1 MKKFLFLL
9 IIIIAQ
15 YSLYA
20 QGVKIGGSGN
30 PDAHAV
36 LELDGSSGKGLLLPR
51 MTGAQMD
58 AMAAP
63 DGMIIYNT
71 TDGSIYLRK
80 NSAWQ
85 VVAANNNSGGFDL
98 PHSSSHNVDNG
109 YVLDLTNT
117 SVNGV
122 NGAIKGYSSTSGYGI
137 HGSSFTGIGGYF
149 KSDLGPALVT
159 GTGNVGIGTAMPAAK
174 LHTINNNSNLF
185 QLENTTALNPG
196 INTRAYFKTGAFY
209 TGGIGSTGIGSLN
222 ARMSFFSGVT
232 ASGDALIEKMSILA
246 NGNVGIN
253 TVTPASKLDVNGK
266 GTFSQGAG
274 ENAAIEIKGNIKV
287 SGVNAPAFTVTL
299 TGDNTDKIIID
310 HPACNGDPNAL
321 LFITQTYGLLM
332 PYEAK
337 WDSGLQKWT
346 IVTGGYWIPIAH
358 ENGLKMC
365 NDQCTTVPFAIA
377 DETFFVTGQ
386 KFNVLVIKQ

>member
-1 MKKFLFLL
+1 MKKFFFLL
-9 IIIIAQ
+9 IIIITQ

-30 PDAHAV
+30 PDAHAI

-51 MTGAQMD
+51 MTGVQMD

-109 YVLDLTNT
+109 YVLELTNT

-122 NGAIKGYSSTSGYGI
+122 NGAIKGFSSTSGYGI

-159 GTGNVGIGTAMPAAK
+159 GTGNVGIGTAMPVAK
-174 LHTINNNSNLF
+174 LHAINNNSNLF

-196 INTRAYFKTGAFY
+196 INTTAYFKTGAFY

-274 ENAAIEIKGNIKV
+274 ENAAIEIKGNIRV
-287 SGVNAPAFTVTL
+287 SGINAPAFTVTL
-299 TGDNTDKIIID
+299 TGADTKKIVID
-310 HPACNGDPNAL
+310 HPTCNGDPNAL
-321 LFITQTYGLLM
+321 LFLTQTNGLFVN
-332 PYEAK
+332 YEAI
-337 WDSGLQKWT
+337 WDAGLQKWT
-346 IVTGGYWIPIAH
+346 IVTGGYHTALSS
-358 ENGLKMC
+358 EYNLKNC
-365 NDQCTTVPFAIA
+365 SDECISVPVGFPLQSYFA
-377 DETFFVTGQ
+377 TGH